1 MLVARRPVW
10 FYDIHF
16 GGSLVPIQI
25 RAHYCHVLGA
35 NDQDPT
41 GSRQSLKIHARMIL
55 VLFLLLRVVQS
66 GEVSN
71 QNQESDK
78 V

>member
-1 MLVARRPVW
+1 
-10 FYDIHF
+10 
-16 GGSLVPIQI
+16 
-25 RAHYCHVLGA
+25 
-35 NDQDPT
+35 
-41 GSRQSLKIHARMIL
+41 MIL

-78 V
+78 VWNLLVLRFLNDNETKTEI